1 MKKRTRII
9 LWLLLL
15 ISNDIEI
22 NPGPMTQDPNTLQ
35 TLQKEMR
42 DVVKIVES
50 QREQISDMTRF
61 HQKIKLEEEL
71 LRLTKEL
78 EYLKERIF
86 VNGSL
91 VTQNKTVQSA
101 MDYEVAALKKLSQQN
116 RNELKNFGSLMV
128 TDLRNMKEE
137 LGQNVA
143 AIRNEQQD
151 NREFKKEF
159 LRLSRVFREMTD
171 DQKGMVELL
180 RKDFLA
186 LRDFNR
192 SQLLGLKA
200 VMDKVSREITD
211 MQREAAHFR
220 TEIQGLNGSI
230 RNLSSE
236 SDQHRSLINQ
246 TKRVTDSLINKEKS
260 GDETFG
266 NIGGIEDRVSE
277 LSMRLDQHSDSLMSN
292 SKDINI
298 INERINSS
306 IQQVMDKTSELFKN
320 IHHNINQNSKDVKES
335 MDNLKLDLT
344 DSKEMTHRNIQMLSE
359 ETNTNILDLN
369 NKTSRISQNL
379 CDRMDEIDAMHDDM
393 QDRVFEI
400 DKNRKNNLVFYGLK
414 GEEVDPDESERLI
427 KSFLNIYLRVS
438 REIPINKGIR
448 LWNGPAFRGVKPLLV
463 CFQLFK
469 DKEEILRKSASLL
482 KGTNVYVTEDFS
494 RKIRKQREELLKY
507 ARDLRSRDPEIKVN
521 LVYDRLYVESDVYLY
536 NEVEAKVE
544 KVHMKII
551 QSDARK
557 QATPGSNLNINE
569 FDDPYDEDVKDSET
583 STSLRRQRLE
593 NANKSSLPNDFSKCT
608 ERIEIDIFQF
618 PSNHQKG
625 KERFENAVF
634 PSIDSQTS
642 GKATL
647 GSLSRMDSLINGS
660 NPKAL
665 LPIINS

>member
-101 MDYEVAALKKLSQQN
+101 MGL
-116 RNELKNFGSLMV
+116 R
-128 TDLRNMKEE
+128 DLRNMKEE

-192 SQLLGLKA
+192 SQLLG
-200 VMDKVSREITD
+200 T
-211 MQREAAHFR
+211 
-220 TEIQGLNGSI
+220 NGSI

-260 GDETFG
+260 GNETFG

-335 MDNLKLDLT
+335 MDNLKLNLT

-359 ETNTNILDLN
+359 ETNTSILDLN

-400 DKNRKNNLVFYGLK
+400 DKNRKKQSCIL
-414 GEEVDPDESERLI
+414 RI
-427 KSFLNIYLRVS
+427 KRR
-438 REIPINKGIR
+438 REIPINKVIR

-551 QSDARK
+551 QCDARK